1 MAWWQEY
8 ISSSNN
14 TVNSPTI
21 VATAMMV
28 LTGILFLLA
37 IILVCY
43 HCFYHGKGIDS
54 ETVKL
59 ILGLIVGGGGTG
71 GLGAYLT
78 RSASDSISSRMGGKA
93 RPKPEPERD

>member
-8 ISSSNN
+8 ISPSNEK
-14 TVNSPTI
+14 VNSPTI
-21 VATAMMV
+21 VATAILV

-37 IILVCY
+37 IILICY
-43 HCFYHGKGIDS
+43 HCFYHGKGLDS

-78 RSASDSISSRMGGKA
+78 RNACDYSSRMGGKA